1 MGIMMYG
8 CRQLKYVLEVAVSSS
23 MREAAT
29 KLFVTQPALSASI
42 HELEED
48 CCYPYRRVAREI
60 EVAKRL
66 KEHYDGKVPVVATVF
81 TPLIRVVLVVSQTVY
96 RYNET

>member
-1 MGIMMYG
+1 MHG
-8 CRQLKYVLEVAVSSS
+8 CRQLKYVLEVAASSS

-48 CCYPYRRVAREI
+48 C
-60 EVAKRL
+60 
-66 KEHYDGKVPVVATVF
+66 
-81 TPLIRVVLVVSQTVY
+81 
-96 RYNET
+96 

>member
-1 MGIMMYG
+1 MYG

-29 KLFVTQPALSASI
+29 KLFVAQPALSASI

-48 CCYPYRRVAREI
+48 C
-60 EVAKRL
+60 
-66 KEHYDGKVPVVATVF
+66 
-81 TPLIRVVLVVSQTVY
+81 
-96 RYNET
+96 

>member
-1 MGIMMYG
+1 MYG
-8 CRQLKYVLEVAVSSS
+8 CRQLKYVLEVAASSS

-48 CCYPYRRVAREI
+48 CCYPYRRCCAGNGSRKALKGALRRSNI
-60 EVAKRL
+60 RYYADPGCFGCITDRL
-66 KEHYDGKVPVVATVF
+66 QV
-81 TPLIRVVLVVSQTVY
+81 
-96 RYNET
+96 